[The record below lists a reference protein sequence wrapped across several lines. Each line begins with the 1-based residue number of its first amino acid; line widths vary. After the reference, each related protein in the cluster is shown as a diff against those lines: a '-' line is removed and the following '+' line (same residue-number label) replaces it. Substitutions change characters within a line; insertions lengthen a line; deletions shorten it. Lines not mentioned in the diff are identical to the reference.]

1 MTKLT
6 YTLIGGV
13 GVFVLSVVPVSVLY
27 LNKPKCNCHV
37 GVEKKEY
44 VKPVPTVEDLGIDI
58 KPVKTVALTGRDGL
72 RKLLNEEKKHSV
84 GVPHP
89 LVEQRRSLG
98 GHKLTKRQK
107 IHFYALAIAELG
119 TRATQKDFAMLM
131 ETAYNRGMT
140 EGDSNINQNLTRAYY
155 EPLRKYKTRKKRY
168 KVKKRYY
175 KTIRKG
181 KRRIKVKRYRT
192 VTRYK
197 TVKITAGGWKNYTRY
212 KNLVTNSSKWFNK
225 LDAAH
230 DEVLAG
236 SNYSD
241 FGTQNASAGVARSAR
256 RTQTV
261 TAKTTTGETISRK
274 DLSKYG
280 SKHGYGTIVATK
292 RWLSRTKAAMRKW
305 EQSKDYKVASNG
317 D

>member
-58 KPVKTVALTGRDGL
+58 KPVKTVALTGREGL
-72 RKLLNEEKKHSV
+72 RELLNNDKVHTP
-84 GVPHP
+84 VPHP

-155 EPLRKYKTRKKRY
+155 EPLRQYKTRKKSY
-168 KVKKRYY
+168 
-175 KTIRKG
+175 
-181 KRRIKVKRYRT
+181 KVKRYRT

-212 KNLVTNSSKWFNK
+212 KNLVTNSSTWFNK

-274 DLSKYG
+274 DLSKYV

-292 RWLSRTKAAMRKW
+292 RWLDRTKAAMRKW
-305 EQSKDYKVASNG
+305 EQSKDYKVASN